1 MKRCVVPIVLL
12 FISFFGYSQDAKLT
26 ALLNTAS
33 AKETNKIKN
42 EVKKSNKNEYSLA
55 FSGMFLFY
63 KSFIS
68 SQDGQSCSFTPSCS
82 EYSILY
88 IRKYGVLKG
97 GLATFDRL
105 SRCNGSAD
113 YPKDVVTGLNYDPV
127 K

>member
-1 MKRCVVPIVLL
+1 MKRYVLL
-12 FISFFGYSQDAKLT
+12 MGFLFTSFWGYNQDMKMA
-26 ALLNTAS
+26 ALVNATS
-33 AKETNKIKN
+33 VKEENKIKA
-42 EVKKSNKNEYSLA
+42 EVKKSNRNEYSLA

-88 IRKYGVLKG
+88 IRKYGVVKG
-97 GLATFDRL
+97 VLATFDRI
-105 SRCNGSAD
+105 SRCNGSHD
-113 YPKDVVTGLNYDPV
+113 YLRDVTTGLNYDPV